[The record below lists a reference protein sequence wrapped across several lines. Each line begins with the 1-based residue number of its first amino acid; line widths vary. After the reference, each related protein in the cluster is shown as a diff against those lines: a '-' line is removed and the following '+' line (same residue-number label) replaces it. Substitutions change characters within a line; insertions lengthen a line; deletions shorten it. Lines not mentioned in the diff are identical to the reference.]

1 MNSYPFDISQSKIL
15 IVDDVPENLQLLSNT
30 LNEQG
35 YQVRRAKNGEI
46 ALMAA
51 ASMQPDLILL
61 DIRMPDMDGYEVC
74 RRLKASEQT
83 WEIPVIFLSAMDDV
97 RDKVQSF
104 EVGGVDFITKPFQ
117 VAEVLARVKH
127 QLSLQ
132 AAKAEINRLN
142 TELELRVQQRT
153 AQLAEVNQSLQQQI
167 AEREQIEKQLLH
179 GTLHDALTG
188 LPNRSLFMDRVEFAL
203 KKVARYPNYLFAVL
217 FLDCDRFKLVNDSL
231 GHFVGDQLL
240 VAIAKML
247 KNALRDTDTVARLG
261 GDEFTILLD
270 DVRDMEEVEKI
281 AARIQLELS
290 APFVLE
296 GNTIFTSVSIGIV
309 LSSLEQSSALD
320 LLRNADI
327 AMYSAKEQGR
337 SCYKIFDQTMYIQT
351 IERLQI
357 ENDLRQALE
366 QKEFLVY
373 YQPIISLQ
381 TGKLSGFEALIRW
394 QHPHRG
400 LVSPL
405 DFISIAEDTGL
416 IVFMGEWVLHAA
428 CRQLKTWQQQFPT
441 AGPLTIAVN
450 LTSKEIREPGL
461 IENIDRILAET
472 GLEGHHLKIE
482 ITESMLVEHNQA
494 TINVLSQIRAR
505 KIQLSIDDFGQGYS
519 SLGYLQRFPIN
530 TLKIDR
536 SFVSDVNL
544 ECKNAE
550 LVRVIIN
557 LAHTLKMDVVAEGVE
572 TEAQLKHLQ
581 DLGCEFAQG
590 YFFAQPLDCNA
601 AMALIDADRQWLS
614 LALSADPQIAANAL
628 EFV

>member
-15 IVDDVPENLQLLSNT
+15 IVDDVPENLQLLFNT

-35 YQVRRAKNGEI
+35 YQVRRAKNGAI

-51 ASMQPDLILL
+51 QSMQPDLILL

-74 RRLKASEQT
+74 RRLKELEQT
-83 WEIPVIFLSAMDDV
+83 REIPVIFLSAMDDV
-97 RDKVQSF
+97 QDKVQSF

-153 AQLAEVNQSLQQQI
+153 AQLAEVNQSLQKQI
-167 AEREQIEKQLLH
+167 TEREQIEKQLLH

-203 KKVARYPNYLFAVL
+203 KKVERYPNYLFAVL

-231 GHFVGDQLL
+231 GHFVGDRLL
-240 VAIAKML
+240 IAIAKIL
-247 KNALRDTDTVARLG
+247 QNALRETDTVARLG

-270 DVRDMEEVEKI
+270 DVRDIEEVEKV
-281 AARIQLELS
+281 AMRIQMELS
-290 APFVLE
+290 SPFTLE
-296 GNTIFTSVSIGIV
+296 GHTIFTSASIGIV
-309 LSSLEQSSALD
+309 LSSLEPSSALD

-327 AMYSAKEQGR
+327 AMYSAKERGKA
-337 SCYKIFDQTMYIQT
+337 CYKIFDQTMYTQT

-366 QKEFLVY
+366 QKEFLVH

-394 QHPHRG
+394 QHPDRG

-405 DFISIAEDTGL
+405 DFIPIAEDTGL
-416 IVFMGEWVLHAA
+416 IVFIGEWVLRESCH
-428 CRQLKTWQQQFPT
+428 QLKTWQQQFP
-441 AGPLTIAVN
+441 AAAPLTIAVN

-461 IENIDRILAET
+461 IEKIDRILAET
-472 GLEGHHLKIE
+472 GLESHHLRIE
-482 ITESMLVEHNQA
+482 ITESMLMEHTQD

-536 SFVSDVNL
+536 SFVNDVNL

-572 TEAQLKHLQ
+572 TEEQLKHLQ
-581 DLGCEFAQG
+581 TLGCEFAQG
-590 YFFAQPLDCNA
+590 YFFAKPLDCDA
-601 AMALIDADRQWLS
+601 ALALIDADRQWPS
-614 LALSADPQIAANAL
+614 LTLANDPQITVNAL